1 MAKEEKKK
9 VDKKGQK
16 SWFQGLK
23 AEYNKIVWTDKNTL
37 VKQTGVVVTVTAM
50 LCVLISIM
58 DAVILQGVNFLVR

>member
-9 VDKKGQK
+9 AEKKGRK

-23 AEYNKIVWTDKNTL
+23 AELNKIIWTDRTTR
-37 VKQTGVVVTVTAM
+37 VKQTGVVVTVTAI